1 MKHSRWLL
9 SRRGA
14 LALLAG
20 AALVSCGRKSPRA
33 RPVPKGAVV
42 LALGDSLT
50 FGTGAT
56 PDTAYPAELARLS
69 GWDVVNAGVPGD
81 TAAQARERLPVLLD
95 TAGAQLVIVSI
106 GGNDFLR
113 RLPEADTRAHIEAIC
128 DAALARGLQV
138 MLLAV
143 PRPSLSAAI
152 GSLTD
157 HPMYADIAATRPVVL
172 QREGWSEVL
181 ADADLRSDAIHA
193 NARGYAQQARN
204 IVATARAAGLLPLS

>member
-1 MKHSRWLL
+1 MKHARWLP
-9 SRRGA
+9 SRRGV

-20 AALVSCGRKSPRA
+20 GALVSCGRKRARA

-56 PDTAYPAELARLS
+56 PDTAYPAELARLT
-69 GWDVVNAGVPGD
+69 GWEVVNAGVPGD
-81 TAAQARERLPVLLD
+81 TAAQARERLPALLD
-95 TAGAQLVIVSI
+95 TAGAQLLILSI

-113 RLPEADTRAHIEAIC
+113 RLPEAETRAHVEAIC
-128 DAALARGLQV
+128 DTALARGLQV

-157 HPMYADIAATRPVVL
+157 HPMYADIAAARAVVL

-204 IVATARAAGLLPLS
+204 IVATARAAGLLPLP

>member
-157 HPMYADIAATRPVVL
+157 HPMYADIAATRK
-172 QREGWSEVL
+172 
-181 ADADLRSDAIHA
+181 
-193 NARGYAQQARN
+193 ARGSPISQFDAMIAAICTGRGLRQHRW
-204 IVATARAAGLLPLS
+204 AAGSDMAGTLST